1 MQHMFEQDG
10 VFQKQDGEF
19 QKQDEAIIQKIGW
32 VENCFKIEKFGDKF
46 PVLLKAKVLLYQ
58 V

>member
-10 VFQKQDGEF
+10 VF

-46 PVLLKAKVLLYQ
+46 Q
-58 V
+58 CC